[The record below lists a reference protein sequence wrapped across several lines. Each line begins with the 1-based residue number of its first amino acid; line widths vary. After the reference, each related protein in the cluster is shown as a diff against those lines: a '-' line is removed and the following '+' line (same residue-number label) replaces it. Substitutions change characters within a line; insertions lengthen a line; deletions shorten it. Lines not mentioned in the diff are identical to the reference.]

1 MRIIIAPAKRMR
13 IDTDTMAPAGLP
25 VFLERTKDILS
36 YLKDMSPAGL
46 KALWKCNDKITEE
59 NIVRLKHMD
68 LYNFLTPAILAY
80 DGIAYQYMAQ
90 IVFEDAHFDYA
101 QKHLRILSAFYGV
114 LKPMDG
120 ITPYRLE
127 MMAKAKISGYKNLYD
142 FWGNSLYKEV
152 RDASGTFINLSS
164 KEYFRCIEDYLGPGD
179 TVISYTFGE
188 LKDGNVIQKTVHVKM
203 ARGEMVRFMAENN
216 ITDAAGTKAF
226 NRLGFSF
233 DDKRSTETHYVFLK

>member
-13 IDTDTMAPAGLP
+13 IDTDTLVPTGLP
-25 VFLERTKDILS
+25 VFMERTEKILKHLS
-36 YLKDMSPAGL
+36 DMSPKEL
-46 KALWKCNDKITEE
+46 KSLWKCNDKIAEE
-59 NIVRLKHMD
+59 NVLRLQHMD
-68 LYNFLTPAILAY
+68 LYNNLTPSILAY
-80 DGIAYQYMAQ
+80 DGIAYQYMAP
-90 IVFEDAHFDYA
+90 IIFEDTHFDYA
-101 QKHLRILSAFYGV
+101 QEYLRILSAFYGV

-142 FWGNSLYKEV
+142 FWGDLLYREV
-152 RDASGTFINLSS
+152 RDDSGVFINLSS
-164 KEYFRCIEDYLGPGD
+164 KEYSRCIEEYLVPED
-179 TVISYTFGE
+179 TVVSYTFGE

-203 ARGEMVRFMAENN
+203 ARGEMVRFMAEKN
-216 ITDAAGTKAF
+216 ITDASGTKGF